1 MNLPT
6 RPSIGPKAGVVIEL
20 WSQVFP
26 AGRTRLRNTRSCQ
39 SPEPGSPISAVPR
52 SASADPV
59 TIKPMLQ
66 ELKPL
71 FRYMARY
78 RWGYL
83 WGTLALVAT
92 NAIWV
97 LFPKVIEAAI
107 NELNHPGLLTNPVS
121 TAERNRI
128 LFYAGLLV
136 GIALLKG
143 VFLYASRWILI
154 GISREI
160 EFDLRNDLFRQLE
173 KQDSGYYQRYRTGDI
188 MARLT
193 NDLSAVRQLLGPAI
207 MYSANT
213 VLFSAFALYFLLRIS
228 PWLTLVA
235 LAPMPIASILVQYFG
250 ARIHERFERIQASF
264 SEITAHAQEN
274 FSGARLIRAF
284 AREESQIRSF
294 EKANLEYIGRA
305 LRLVQLMGMLWPTL
319 EFVLGVALVI
329 TLFAGGRLVLEH
341 KIDVGS
347 FIAFNTYMIL
357 LTFPII
363 AVGWVVNLFQRGT
376 ASVKRIDEILKSE
389 PAIDD
394 SRADLSVP
402 EDWRFRG
409 EIVFRN
415 LSFSYGD
422 KPVLRDVTLN
432 VPAGS
437 TLAIVGPTGSG
448 KSTLVGLIP
457 RLLEIQDHELFHSLL
472 IDGRPIREYP
482 LKVLRSNIGVVPQ
495 ETFLF
500 SETIRENLC
509 FGAPD
514 ASEEQIMEAAEAA
527 WIRREFEEF
536 PQGFET
542 MVGERGVTLSG
553 GQKQRSSI
561 ARALLRRPRI
571 LILDDALASVDTYTE
586 ERILQGLRQHT
597 RQGDTEPCTTILI
610 SHRISTV
617 READQIVVL
626 ADGRVLELGTHEE
639 LLAKGGYYAGL
650 HEKQLLEEEL
660 AVAS

>member
-1 MNLPT
+1 MI
-6 RPSIGPKAGVVIEL
+6 R
-20 WSQVFP
+20 
-26 AGRTRLRNTRSCQ
+26 
-39 SPEPGSPISAVPR
+39 
-52 SASADPV
+52 D
-59 TIKPMLQ
+59 
-66 ELKPL
+66 LKPL

-83 WGTLALVAT
+83 WGTLALTAT

-97 LFPKVIEAAI
+97 IFPLMLEQAVNA
-107 NELNHPGLLTNPVS
+107 LNHQNLDAAATRRTV
-121 TAERNRI
+121 
-128 LFYAGLLV
+128 LFYAGLLIA
-136 GIALLKG
+136 IALLKG

-160 EFDLRNDLFRQLE
+160 EFDLRNDLFRTLE
-173 KQDSGYYQRYRTGDI
+173 RQDYAYYQRYRTGDI

-213 VLFSAFALYFLLRIS
+213 ILFSAFALYFLLRIS

-264 SEITAHAQEN
+264 SEITSHAQEN

-284 AREESQIRSF
+284 AREESQIQSF
-294 EKANLEYIGRA
+294 ERANQEYIGRA

-319 EFVLGVALVI
+319 EFVLGVAMVI

-341 KIDVGS
+341 RIDVGS
-347 FIAFNTYMIL
+347 FVAFNTYMIL

-363 AVGWVVNLFQRGT
+363 AVGWVINLFQRGT
-376 ASVKRIDEILKSE
+376 ASIKRIDEILRSE
-389 PAIDD
+389 PDIDD
-394 SRADLSVP
+394 SQADKTIP
-402 EDWRFRG
+402 EDLALRG
-409 EIVFRN
+409 EIEFRG
-415 LSFSYGD
+415 LSFGYGD
-422 KPVLRDVTLN
+422 KNVLHEISLRI
-432 VPAGS
+432 PAGS

-448 KSTLVGLIP
+448 KSTLIGLIP
-457 RLLEIQDHELFHSLL
+457 RLLDVADESLW

-514 ASEEQIMEAAEAA
+514 ATHEEIMEAAEAA
-527 WIRREFEEF
+527 YIRREFEEF
-536 PQGFET
+536 PLGFET

-553 GQKQRSSI
+553 GQKQRTSI
-561 ARALLRRPRI
+561 ARALLRHPRI

-586 ERILQGLRQHT
+586 ERILQGLRKYS
-597 RQGDTEPCTTILI
+597 RQGNAEGPTTILI

-617 READQIVVL
+617 RDADQIAVL
-626 ADGRVLELGTHEE
+626 CQGRIIELGTHEA
-639 LLAKGGYYAGL
+639 LLARGGYYAGL
-650 HEKQLLEEEL
+650 YEKQLLEEEL
-660 AVAS
+660 SVTG

>member
-1 MNLPT
+1 MGIRVRNRAAAWVGRSIT
-6 RPSIGPKAGVVIEL
+6 RYNGNM
-20 WSQVFP
+20 
-26 AGRTRLRNTRSCQ
+26 LR
-39 SPEPGSPISAVPR
+39 
-52 SASADPV
+52 D
-59 TIKPMLQ
+59 
-66 ELKPL
+66 LKPL

-83 WGTLALVAT
+83 WGTLALTAT

-97 LFPKVIEAAI
+97 LFPKVIEAAV
-107 NELNHPGLLTNPVS
+107 NDLNHVGLN
-121 TAERNRI
+121 AAAMRQKI
-128 LFYAGLLV
+128 LFYAGLLI

-173 KQDSGYYQRYRTGDI
+173 KQDYAYYQRYRTGDI

-193 NDLSAVRQLLGPAI
+193 NDLNAVRQLLGPAI

-213 VLFSAFALYFLLRIS
+213 ILFSAFALYFLLRIS

-235 LAPMPIASILVQYFG
+235 LAPMPVASVLVQYFG

-264 SEITAHAQEN
+264 SEITSHAQEN

-284 AREESQIRSF
+284 AREESQIQSF
-294 EKANLEYIGRA
+294 EKANREYIGRA

-319 EFVLGVALVI
+319 EFVLGVAMVI
-329 TLFAGGRLVLEH
+329 TLFAGGRLVLQH

-363 AVGWVVNLFQRGT
+363 AVGWVINLFQRGT
-376 ASVKRIDEILKSE
+376 ASIKRIDEILVSE
-389 PAIDD
+389 PAVDD
-394 SRADLSVP
+394 SRVDKTIPADLTL
-402 EDWRFRG
+402 RG
-409 EIVFRN
+409 EIEFRG
-415 LSFSYGD
+415 LSFGYGEND
-422 KPVLRDVTLN
+422 VLKDISLKIA
-432 VPAGS
+432 AGS

-448 KSTLVGLIP
+448 KSTMVGLIP
-457 RLLEIQDHELFHSLL
+457 RLLDVEDGALW
-472 IDGRPIREYP
+472 IDGRPIRDYP

-509 FGAPD
+509 FGSPD
-514 ASEEQIMEAAEAA
+514 ATDAEIMEAAEAA
-527 WIRREFEEF
+527 YIRREFEEF
-536 PQGFET
+536 PQGFAT
-542 MVGERGVTLSG
+542 VVGERGVTLSG
-553 GQKQRSSI
+553 GQKQRTSI

-586 ERILQGLRQHT
+586 ERILQGLRK
-597 RQGDTEPCTTILI
+597 RSEGSTTILI

-617 READQIVVL
+617 RDADQIAVL
-626 ADGRVLELGTHEE
+626 CKGRIIELGTHED
-639 LLAKGGYYAGL
+639 LLARGGYYAGL
-650 HEKQLLEEEL
+650 FEKQLLEEEL
-660 AVAS
+660 SVAS